1 MQKAILESRLR
12 FTALLKVIANE
23 WDENINDSQGRP
35 GGRVDLDTLGDT
47 DWMRF
52 FR

>member
-12 FTALLKVIANE
+12 FTALLKVIADE
-23 WDENINDSQGRP
+23 WEDINDSRGRP
-35 GGRVDLDTLGDT
+35 GGRVDLDALSDT
-47 DWMRF
+47 DWMKF